1 MAEKLKIT
9 YATLSDSNEEIHKG
23 YEAGLAEA
31 RGLLGASYGNFVD
44 GTWITDGATFEKRS
58 PIDGSL
64 VGTFVKGDRT
74 TAKQAIAA
82 AKAAFPAWSAKPWE
96 ERVALI
102 RAAAELISDRQFL
115 YSALLSIE
123 VGKNRLEALG
133 DVEETADFFRIYAS
147 EVERNKGYRHP
158 MGNLGDA
165 KVETLTVLKPYG
177 VWAVISPFNFP
188 FALMGG
194 PVGGALV
201 AGNTVV
207 LKPSSDAPLS
217 AVLLAR
223 AIKDAGIPDGVFNMV
238 MGPGESVGAE
248 LQENPDVAGITF
260 TGSSEVGMQV
270 FRSFATSYPKP
281 VIVEMGG
288 KNPTIVSRHA
298 DLEKAAEGVM
308 RSAFGLGGQKCS
320 ANSRVYVEAPVHDEF
335 VRLLVE
341 KTKALKV
348 GDPTVRGVF
357 LGPIINQRSVDT
369 FLAACAEAKR
379 DGKIEVGGE
388 RLTDGEYAK
397 GFYVAP
403 TVVSGLPPTHRLFKD
418 ELFVPFVA
426 VTKVDSFAAGIA
438 LANESDYALTA
449 GCFTED
455 EAEIRT
461 FLDTI
466 HGGVIY
472 VNRRA
477 GSTTGAWPM
486 VQPFGGWKR
495 SGTTGKSG
503 GGLYY
508 VPQYLREQSQTIVR

>member
-9 YATLSDSNEEIHKG
+9 YATLNDSNEEIHIG
-23 YEAGLAEA
+23 YEAGLAQA
-31 RGLLGASYGNFVD
+31 RALMGGAHGNFINGSWSTEGD
-44 GTWITDGATFEKRS
+44 TFVKKS
-58 PIDGSL
+58 PIDGSV
-64 VGTFVKGDRT
+64 VGTFSKGDRNS
-74 TAKQAIAA
+74 AKAAITA
-82 AKAAFPAWSAKPWE
+82 AKAAYPAWSKRPWQ

-102 RAAAELISDRQFL
+102 RAAAELISERQFL

-147 EVERNKGYRHP
+147 EVERNKGYVHT

-165 KVETLTVLKPYG
+165 KVETTTVLKPYG

-194 PVGGALV
+194 PVGAALV
-201 AGNTVV
+201 AGNSVV

-217 AVLLAR
+217 AVLLSQ
-223 AIKDAGIPDGVFNMV
+223 AISDAGIPAGVFNMV

-248 LQENPDVAGITF
+248 LQENPDVSGITF
-260 TGSSEVGMQV
+260 TGSAEIGMQV
-270 FRSFATSYPKP
+270 YRSFAKDYPKP

-288 KNPTIVSRHA
+288 KNPTIISKKA
-298 DLEKAAEGVM
+298 DLEKAAEGVL

-320 ANSRVYVEAPVHDEF
+320 ANSRVYVEASVHDEF
-335 VRLLVE
+335 VKHLVE

-348 GDPTVRGVF
+348 GDPTVRGIF

-369 FLAACAEAKR
+369 FLQACEEAKR
-379 DGKIEVGGE
+379 DGTIAVGGG
-388 RLTDGEYAK
+388 RLTDGDLAK

-403 TVVSGLPPTHRLFKD
+403 TVVTGLPATHRLFKD
-418 ELFVPFVA
+418 ELFTPFVA
-426 VTKVDSFAAGIA
+426 VAKVASFEEGIA
-438 LANESDYALTA
+438 LANESEYALTA
-449 GCFTED
+449 GCYTED
-455 EAEIRT
+455 AAEIQT

-466 HGGVIY
+466 DGGVIY
-472 VNRRA
+472 VNRRVGA
-477 GSTTGAWPM
+477 TTGAWPM
-486 VQPFGGWKR
+486 VQPFGGWKK

-508 VPQYLREQSQTIVR
+508 VQQYLREQSQTIVR

>member
-1 MAEKLKIT
+1 MLFR
-9 YATLSDSNEEIHKG
+9 SG

-82 AKAAFPAWSAKPWE
+82 AKAAFPAWSARPWE

-298 DLEKAAEGVM
+298 
-308 RSAFGLGGQKCS
+308 
-320 ANSRVYVEAPVHDEF
+320 
-335 VRLLVE
+335 
-341 KTKALKV
+341 
-348 GDPTVRGVF
+348 
-357 LGPIINQRSVDT
+357 
-369 FLAACAEAKR
+369 
-379 DGKIEVGGE
+379 
-388 RLTDGEYAK
+388 
-397 GFYVAP
+397 
-403 TVVSGLPPTHRLFKD
+403 
-418 ELFVPFVA
+418 
-426 VTKVDSFAAGIA
+426 
-438 LANESDYALTA
+438 
-449 GCFTED
+449 
-455 EAEIRT
+455 EI
-461 FLDTI
+461 
-466 HGGVIY
+466 G
-472 VNRRA
+472 RA
-477 GSTTGAWPM
+477 H
-486 VQPFGGWKR
+486 V
-495 SGTTGKSG
+495 
-503 GGLYY
+503 
-508 VPQYLREQSQTIVR
+508 